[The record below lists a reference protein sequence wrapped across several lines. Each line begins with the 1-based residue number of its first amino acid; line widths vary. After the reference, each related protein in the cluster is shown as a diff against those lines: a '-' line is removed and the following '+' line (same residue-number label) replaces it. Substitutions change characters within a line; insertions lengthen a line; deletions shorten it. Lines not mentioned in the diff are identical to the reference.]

1 MTASRVVLICL
12 ACLGLA
18 VPTIAFAQS
27 GAGDNQ
33 YQDPLGSTQTT
44 RTSGTVTTQTPT
56 TGNQAPPP
64 LTVTPP
70 KPPASSS
77 QPSSSST
84 SPATATAT
92 PLANTG
98 AEPGLLALLGIGLVL
113 AGLGMRVRASE
124 LG

>member
-44 RTSGTVTTQTPT
+44 QTSGTVTTQTP
-56 TGNQAPPP
+56 PP
-64 LTVTPP
+64 LTKTPP
-70 KPPASSS
+70 KPPA
-77 QPSSSST
+77 PSPSPSPASST

-98 AEPGLLALLGIGLVL
+98 AEPGLLALLGLGLVL
-113 AGLGMRVRASE
+113 AGFGMRVRASE

>member
-1 MTASRVVLICL
+1 MTAPRVVLICL

-18 VPTIAFAQS
+18 VPAIAFAQS

-44 RTSGTVTTQTPT
+44 QTSGTVTTQTP
-56 TGNQAPPP
+56 PP
-64 LTVTPP
+64 LTKTPP
-70 KPPASSS
+70 KPPPAPARS
-77 QPSSSST
+77 PASST

-98 AEPGLLALLGIGLVL
+98 AEPGLFALLGLGLVL
-113 AGLGMRVRASE
+113 AGFGLRVRASE
-124 LG
+124 LA